1 MVAIPERGELAEI
14 PLPKLLL
21 DLASASF
28 DGLLHLTREPHT
40 KVFRFQRGA
49 PISAESSLASET
61 LGVQLLDQ
69 GLLDHDQYRQV
80 SEHVSK
86 RKVKEGAALLEL
98 GFIEPKKLFLALKEQ
113 VRTRL
118 VDCFGWP
125 RGSFVVEP
133 QDAPS
138 EKAQP
143 FRVDLLTVI
152 QDGIETHWSAENV
165 MLALQPHLNETVAR
179 NRRLSRIQE
188 RLLWDDSVAALIDG
202 LDGTRTFWRALQNAK
217 TPRALAAAW
226 LIDAIR
232 AVDYSEPLPE
242 TEDTEEE
249 PVLEIEPEI
258 EIILTEEVQAEAAD
272 AAPTAEAD
280 DAGERGMDEVLMLE
294 VSQKYVALAD
304 LDYYELLGIEQN
316 AAPADIKNAYRAAA
330 KRYHPDALARAGLDR
345 ETQEKAGKVFAAI
358 GKAHSVLVDPNRR
371 RSYDASL
378 ESDETDLDAERLAAA
393 ETNYRKG
400 EILMRQGNFKGALE
414 FLRPA
419 VELWPEDATYQGALG
434 WALFKAPPSDP
445 IRARQHLERGY
456 ELEPRNAEVVMHLS
470 VVLKALGEVAAASN
484 LAQKAREIDPSVG

>member
-14 PLPKLLL
+14 PLPRLLL
-21 DLASASF
+21 DLASARF
-28 DGLLHLTREPHT
+28 DGRLHLHRERHT

-49 PISAESSLASET
+49 PISAESNLASET

-86 RKVKEGAALLEL
+86 RKLREGAALLEL
-98 GFIEPKKLFLALKEQ
+98 GFIEPKKLFVALKEQ

-118 VDCFGWP
+118 VDCFSWP
-125 RGSFVVEP
+125 RGEFQVEP
-133 QDAPS
+133 EDAPP
-138 EKAQP
+138 ENAQP
-143 FRVDLLTVI
+143 FRADLLAVI
-152 QDGIETHWSAENV
+152 QEGIETHWNADRI
-165 MLALQPHLNETVAR
+165 LQDLQGNLNLTVSR

-188 RLLWDDSVAALIDG
+188 RLLWDASVDTLIDG

-226 LIDAIR
+226 LIDAIQ
-232 AVDYSEPLPE
+232 AVDYSAPQPE
-242 TEDTEEE
+242 APEDES
-249 PVLEIEPEI
+249 EPEI
-258 EIILTEEVQAEAAD
+258 ELPPEIEIVLTEEVGPRDEAA
-272 AAPTAEAD
+272 AEPID
-280 DAGERGMDEVLMLE
+280 EVSEDRGMDEVLMLE

-304 LDYYELLGIEQN
+304 LDHYELLGIEQN
-316 AAPADIKNAYRAAA
+316 ASPADIKSSYRTAAR
-330 KRYHPDALARAGLDR
+330 RYHPDALARAGLDR

-358 GKAHSVLVDPNRR
+358 GRAHAVLVDPARR

-400 EILMRQGNFKGALE
+400 EILMKLGNFSGALE

-434 WALFKAPPSDP
+434 WALFKGTPSDP

-470 VVLKALGEVAAASN
+470 LVLKALGEVAAASN